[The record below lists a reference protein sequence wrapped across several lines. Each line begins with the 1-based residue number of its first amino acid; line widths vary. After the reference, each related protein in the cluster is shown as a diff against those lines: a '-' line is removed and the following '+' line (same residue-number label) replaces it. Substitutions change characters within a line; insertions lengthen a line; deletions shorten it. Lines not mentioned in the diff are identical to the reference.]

1 MKRYINH
8 IIILLTA
15 FSLGSP
21 ILTSCEDI
29 DEITELNLDRVLSPV
44 NLATR
49 ISNKVN
55 AIVSWDLS
63 NGADQYVIELYTGKT
78 IEEGA
83 TPVKTYTMGSD
94 EVPYTLSGLDGETD
108 YTIRV
113 KGTVSDGSK
122 NDSKWSSKSFKTDAE
137 QIFYEVAAEDI
148 EATKVTLRWPAGE
161 YAQTIVLTPGDIVHN
176 VTSEEIANGAATVEG
191 LDGKTTYTAKLMNGE
206 KTRGT
211 TTFTTPVN
219 VGDATLI
226 DSSEGLINA
235 LENLEGGET
244 LALVDGTYTGMG
256 DALNFDIYKTV
267 SITTAESGGKVILNG
282 NIRLKAGA
290 GLTLTNIVLDGS
302 NGSGDQAL
310 IFQEAGANGVVSLE
324 GCEIKNYVK
333 GLCYINYATII
344 EKLIINNCLIHD
356 IECNGGE
363 LFDCRKG
370 VIKEFTLSNSTV
382 FNSCKSREFIRMDDA
397 SSSFAGITPVINVTN
412 NTLVDICNSSSSR
425 RLLYVRFK
433 GNSIN
438 FKKNMVS
445 GTKQAMFSDNNNTA
459 KPVFE
464 GNNYYNSPNLIAVIG
479 EKSKFCDDSGSMTQ
493 LNPQFAN
500 ESEGD
505 FTVGNLDLKDL
516 RIGDPRW
523 IK

>member
-1 MKRYINH
+1 MKRYINN
-8 IIILLTA
+8 IIILLTT
-15 FSLGSP
+15 FLLGGS
-21 ILTSCEDI
+21 IFIACEDI
-29 DEITELNLDRVLSPV
+29 DDINELDLDRVLSPV

-83 TPVKTYTMGSD
+83 TPVKTYTISSD
-94 EVPYTLSGLDGETD
+94 EVPYTISGLDGETD
-108 YTIRV
+108 YTVRV
-113 KGTVSDGSK
+113 KGITSNGSK
-122 NDSKWSSKSFKTDAE
+122 NDSKWSSKSFKTDSE

-148 EATKVTLRWPAGE
+148 EATKVILRWPAGE
-161 YAQTIVLTPGDIVHN
+161 YAQTIVLTPGDIIHN
-176 VTSEEIANGAATVEG
+176 ITSEEIANGAAIVEG
-191 LDGKTTYTAKLMNGE
+191 LNGKTTYTAKLMNGV

-211 TTFTTPVN
+211 ITFTTPVN

-226 DSSEGLINA
+226 DSSESLINA

-244 LALVDGTYTGMG
+244 LALLDGTYIGTG
-256 DALNFDIYKTV
+256 DALNFNINKTV

-282 NIRLKAGA
+282 NIRLKAGV

-310 IFQEAGANGVVSLE
+310 IFQEAGANGIISLD
-324 GCEIKNYVK
+324 GCEIKNYTK
-333 GLCYINYATII
+333 GLFYINYATII
-344 EKLIINNCLIHD
+344 EELTLNNCLIHD

-370 VIKEFTLSNSTV
+370 VIKVFTLSNSTV
-382 FNSCKSREFIRMDDA
+382 YNSCASREFIRIDDA
-397 SSSFAGITPVINVTN
+397 SSSFSGITPVINVTN
-412 NTLVDICNSSSSR
+412 NTLVGICNSSSSR
-425 RLLYVRFK
+425 RVLYVRFK

-438 FKKNMVS
+438 FKKNIVY
-445 GTKQAMFSDNNNTA
+445 GTQEAMFSDNSSTA
-459 KPVFE
+459 KPAFE
-464 GNNYYNSPNLIAVIG
+464 SNNYYNSPNLIAIIG
-479 EKSKFCDDSGSMTQ
+479 DKSKFCDDSSSMTQ
-493 LNPQFAN
+493 FNPQFTNAN
-500 ESEGD
+500 EGD
-505 FTVGNLDLKDL
+505 FTVGSQDLKDL

-523 IK
+523 LK